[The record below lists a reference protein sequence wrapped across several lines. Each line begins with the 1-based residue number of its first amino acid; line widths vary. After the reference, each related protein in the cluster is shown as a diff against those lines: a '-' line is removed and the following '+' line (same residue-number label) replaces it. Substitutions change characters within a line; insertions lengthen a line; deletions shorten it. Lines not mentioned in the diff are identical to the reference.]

1 MSNDVKKI
9 TKVVFEDK
17 LLKEF
22 CEKNQLSDENILNN
36 LSRFFI
42 QKENNAICVPCEGLN
57 CQMDPK
63 AMQTRLEFNGNVD
76 LVYFPCP
83 KYEQAVSDNLEMLF
97 FSKQA
102 IYENQKLF
110 VNTER
115 VFAFKHME
123 EFLKKYKKGSFTKG
137 LYLHGAFGTGKT
149 FILWQLAK
157 QLTKQGAK
165 VIMVY
170 YPDLVRTIK
179 SYLTTQEF
187 EPLINR
193 LKYIDVLIL
202 DDIGA
207 ENNTAFIR
215 DEVLGPILQFR
226 RDAHLPV
233 CMSSNY
239 NFDLLRNH
247 FSETKDEVNYTKSGR
262 ILERIQSLMDS
273 IELVDKNYRL

>member
-1 MSNDVKKI
+1 
-9 TKVVFEDK
+9 
-17 LLKEF
+17 
-22 CEKNQLSDENILNN
+22 
-36 LSRFFI
+36 
-42 QKENNAICVPCEGLN
+42 
-57 CQMDPK
+57 MDPK
-63 AMQTRLEFNGNVD
+63 AMQTRLVMEGNLD

-83 KYEQAVSDNLEMLF
+83 KYEQAISDNLEMLF
-97 FSKQA
+97 FSQPA
-102 IYENQKLF
+102 LFENQKLF
-110 VNTER
+110 INNER
-115 VFAFKHME
+115 VFALKHMDM
-123 EFLKKYKKGSFTKG
+123 FLKKYQKGVFTKG

-157 QLTKQGAK
+157 QLTKKGVK
-165 VIMVY
+165 VMMVY

-179 SYLTTQEF
+179 SYIATSEF

-202 DDIGA
+202 DDVGA

-226 RDAHLPV
+226 RDALLPV

-239 NFDLLRNH
+239 NFTLLRDH
-247 FSETKDEVNYTKSGR
+247 FSETKDEINHIKSGR

-273 IELVDKNYRL
+273 IELVDKNYRAVDSNSK